1 MRITYERVA
10 GIDVHKK
17 TVVVTR
23 LRVTEEQQ
31 VEWETHTFGTTTP
44 ELLQAYDWLQEWECR
59 QVALESTGDYWKPV
73 YNLLEEDFE
82 VWVVNAQHVKRVPG
96 RKTDAS
102 DAEWL
107 AELLAYGLLQPSF
120 IPPKP
125 QRALRELTRYRTR
138 LIQERSRLVNRVQKL
153 LEGAN
158 IKLASVATDLQGVSA
173 RAILAELAAGNTDAE
188 ALAELAR
195 GRLRNKIPE
204 LERALTGKVEP
215 HHRFLLSQQLEH
227 IDFLDEQVA
236 EIEAEIERQLKAMSP
251 LPEASETAEEA
262 TATPPTPAG
271 SPISWSTAVSLL
283 DTIPGIN
290 REAAQIILAEIGVDM
305 SVFPTAGHLCRW
317 AGVAPGNNESG
328 GKHYSGRTTK
338 GNRVLKSTLVECAQA
353 AIRTKDS
360 FFKARY
366 QRLVARRGKQRAIM
380 AIAHSILKAIW
391 QMLRSGEVYHD
402 LGAEYYNQRDKDAK
416 VAYYTR
422 QLEKLTGAKVQ
433 IALGE
438 AMA

>member
-1 MRITYERVA
+1 
-10 GIDVHKK
+10 
-17 TVVVTR
+17 
-23 LRVTEEQQ
+23 
-31 VEWETHTFGTTTP
+31 
-44 ELLQAYDWLQEWECR
+44 
-59 QVALESTGDYWKPV
+59 V

-236 EIEAEIERQLKAMSP
+236 EIEAEIERQLEAMSP

-290 REAAQIILAEIGVDM
+290 RQAAQIILAEIGVDM

>member
-44 ELLQAYDWLQEWECR
+44 ELLQAYDWLQEWECQ

-236 EIEAEIERQLKAMSP
+236 EIEAEIERQLEAMSP

-290 REAAQIILAEIGVDM
+290 RQAAQIILAEIGVDM

>member
-290 REAAQIILAEIGVDM
+290 RQAAQIILAEIGVDM

>member
-44 ELLQAYDWLQEWECR
+44 ELLQAYDWLQEWECQ

-215 HHRFLLSQQLEH
+215 HHRFLLSQQ
-227 IDFLDEQVA
+227 
-236 EIEAEIERQLKAMSP
+236 S
-251 LPEASETAEEA
+251 
-262 TATPPTPAG
+262 
-271 SPISWSTAVSLL
+271 
-283 DTIPGIN
+283 
-290 REAAQIILAEIGVDM
+290 M
-305 SVFPTAGHLCRW
+305 SV
-317 AGVAPGNNESG
+317 S
-328 GKHYSGRTTK
+328 
-338 GNRVLKSTLVECAQA
+338 
-353 AIRTKDS
+353 
-360 FFKARY
+360 
-366 QRLVARRGKQRAIM
+366 
-380 AIAHSILKAIW
+380 
-391 QMLRSGEVYHD
+391 
-402 LGAEYYNQRDKDAK
+402 
-416 VAYYTR
+416 
-422 QLEKLTGAKVQ
+422 
-433 IALGE
+433 
-438 AMA
+438 

>member
-44 ELLQAYDWLQEWECR
+44 ELLQAYDWLQEWECQ

>member
-44 ELLQAYDWLQEWECR
+44 ELLQAYDWLQEWECQ

-188 ALAELAR
+188 A
-195 GRLRNKIPE
+195 
-204 LERALTGKVEP
+204 
-215 HHRFLLSQQLEH
+215 
-227 IDFLDEQVA
+227 
-236 EIEAEIERQLKAMSP
+236 
-251 LPEASETAEEA
+251 
-262 TATPPTPAG
+262 
-271 SPISWSTAVSLL
+271 
-283 DTIPGIN
+283 
-290 REAAQIILAEIGVDM
+290 
-305 SVFPTAGHLCRW
+305 
-317 AGVAPGNNESG
+317 
-328 GKHYSGRTTK
+328 
-338 GNRVLKSTLVECAQA
+338 
-353 AIRTKDS
+353 
-360 FFKARY
+360 
-366 QRLVARRGKQRAIM
+366 
-380 AIAHSILKAIW
+380 
-391 QMLRSGEVYHD
+391 
-402 LGAEYYNQRDKDAK
+402 
-416 VAYYTR
+416 
-422 QLEKLTGAKVQ
+422 
-433 IALGE
+433 
-438 AMA
+438 

>member
-44 ELLQAYDWLQEWECR
+44 ELLQAYDWLQEWECQ

-236 EIEAEIERQLKAMSP
+236 EIEAEIERQLEAMSP
-251 LPEASETAEEA
+251 CP
-262 TATPPTPAG
+262 
-271 SPISWSTAVSLL
+271 
-283 DTIPGIN
+283 
-290 REAAQIILAEIGVDM
+290 
-305 SVFPTAGHLCRW
+305 
-317 AGVAPGNNESG
+317 
-328 GKHYSGRTTK
+328 
-338 GNRVLKSTLVECAQA
+338 
-353 AIRTKDS
+353 
-360 FFKARY
+360 
-366 QRLVARRGKQRAIM
+366 RRRKRPKKQR
-380 AIAHSILKAIW
+380 
-391 QMLRSGEVYHD
+391 QPRRLRQ
-402 LGAEYYNQRDKDAK
+402 GARS
-416 VAYYTR
+416 R
-422 QLEKLTGAKVQ
+422 GPRR
-433 IALGE
+433 
-438 AMA
+438 

>member
-44 ELLQAYDWLQEWECR
+44 ELLQAYDWLQEWECQ

-290 REAAQIILAEIGVDM
+290 RQAAQIILAEIGVDM

>member
-10 GIDVHKK
+10 GMDVHKK

-23 LRVTEEQQ
+23 MRVTAEERI
-31 VEWETHTFGTTTP
+31 EWETRTFGTTTP
-44 ELLQAYDWLQEWECR
+44 ELLELYDWLQAWACSH
-59 QVALESTGDYWKPV
+59 VALESTGDYWKPV
-73 YNLLEEDFE
+73 YNLLEEAFE

-96 RKTDAS
+96 RKTDATDS
-102 DAEWL
+102 EWL
-107 AELLAYGLLQPSF
+107 AELLLHGLLKASF

-138 LIQERSRLVNRVQKL
+138 LIDERSRTVNRVQKL

-158 IKLASVATDLQGVSA
+158 IKLAAVVTDIQGVSA
-173 RAILAELAAGNTDAE
+173 RAMLSALAAGNTDAE

-204 LERALTGKVEP
+204 LEQALTGRVEA

-227 IDFLDEQVA
+227 IDFLDEQVT
-236 EIEAEIERQLKAMSP
+236 EIAAEIERQLGTLSQPRDSAGAEGG
-251 LPEASETAEEA
+251 EAAA
-262 TATPPTPAG
+262 PDAG
-271 SPISWSTAVSLL
+271 SPPPWPAAVSLL

-290 REAAQIILAEIGVDM
+290 PAAAQIILAEIGIDM
-305 SVFPTAGHLCRW
+305 AQFPTEGHLSRW

-328 GKHYSGRTTK
+328 GKRYSGRTTK
-338 GNRVLKSTLVECAQA
+338 GNRTLKSILVQCAYA

-366 QRLVARRGKQRAIM
+366 QRLVARRGKKRAIM
-380 AIAHSILKAIW
+380 AIAHSLLKAIW
-391 QMLRSGEVYHD
+391 HMLSTGEVYHE
-402 LGAEYYNQRDKDAK
+402 LGGEYYNQRNKDVK
-416 VAYYTR
+416 VAYHTR
-422 QLEKLTGAKVQ
+422 QLEKLTGATVQ
-433 IALGE
+433 IALGG
-438 AMA
+438 ATT

>member
-1 MRITYERVA
+1 
-10 GIDVHKK
+10 
-17 TVVVTR
+17 
-23 LRVTEEQQ
+23 
-31 VEWETHTFGTTTP
+31 
-44 ELLQAYDWLQEWECR
+44 
-59 QVALESTGDYWKPV
+59 
-73 YNLLEEDFE
+73 
-82 VWVVNAQHVKRVPG
+82 
-96 RKTDAS
+96 
-102 DAEWL
+102 
-107 AELLAYGLLQPSF
+107 
-120 IPPKP
+120 
-125 QRALRELTRYRTR
+125 
-138 LIQERSRLVNRVQKL
+138 
-153 LEGAN
+153 
-158 IKLASVATDLQGVSA
+158 
-173 RAILAELAAGNTDAE
+173 
-188 ALAELAR
+188 
-195 GRLRNKIPE
+195 
-204 LERALTGKVEP
+204 
-215 HHRFLLSQQLEH
+215 
-227 IDFLDEQVA
+227 
-236 EIEAEIERQLKAMSP
+236 
-251 LPEASETAEEA
+251 
-262 TATPPTPAG
+262 
-271 SPISWSTAVSLL
+271 
-283 DTIPGIN
+283 
-290 REAAQIILAEIGVDM
+290 M

>member
-236 EIEAEIERQLKAMSP
+236 EIEAEIERQLEAMSP
-251 LPEASETAEEA
+251 LSEASETAEEA

-290 REAAQIILAEIGVDM
+290 RQAAQIILAEIGVDM